1 MSAET
6 TIDACRFRVSNE
18 PPRAVKATAT
28 RSTHSGLRMW
38 RHCSLAVGGYRGHA
52 QRRSGRGDDYVKSGN
67 RRCAELLAHELA
79 TRRAPHRCSVLSRVR
94 VRGTHIAHWDV
105 WPLSMPR
112 VCSVAPFFTFTAR
125 LLLTSKTLS
134 LTGHSVDTFSVAPR
148 SAHTFDVWPLRPSP
162 LP

>member
-67 RRCAELLAHELA
+67 RRCAELLRAHELA
-79 TRRAPHRCSVLSRVR
+79 TR
-94 VRGTHIAHWDV
+94 
-105 WPLSMPR
+105 
-112 VCSVAPFFTFTAR
+112 
-125 LLLTSKTLS
+125 
-134 LTGHSVDTFSVAPR
+134 PR
-148 SAHTFDVWPLRPSP
+148 SAPVGVAVGSVARPRSRHTHCSLGCVAPQYAPS
-162 LP
+162 L

>member
-67 RRCAELLAHELA
+67 RRCAELL
-79 TRRAPHRCSVLSRVR
+79 RAPMSWRHVALRR
-94 VRGTHIAHWDV
+94 
-105 WPLSMPR
+105 PLLG
-112 VCSVAPFFTFTAR
+112 SVARPRSRHTHC
-125 LLLTSKTLS
+125 S
-134 LTGHSVDTFSVAPR
+134 LGCVAPQY
-148 SAHTFDVWPLRPSP
+148 APS
-162 LP
+162 L